1 MDKKTLKILITGAS
15 GGIGRELVRLL
26 ASDHPDASIT
36 ATWHTHP
43 PEIQAPAH
51 PADNAIR
58 WLQVDL
64 SDEHQVQSLAA
75 QFDQLDWL
83 INCAGML
90 HTPEKG
96 PEKSVSQFDPEFFQR
111 NIQVNTLPT
120 LLLARHFAQAMKS
133 SDQGIFATI
142 SARVGSISDN
152 HLGGWYSYRASKAA
166 LNMALKTLSI
176 EWARTHKGV
185 CVAALHP
192 GTTDTAL
199 SEPFQK
205 NVPVDKLFSASQT
218 AAYLRAVINQL
229 TARESGYFW
238 AWDGQKIPW

>member
-1 MDKKTLKILITGAS
+1 MSSAPLKILITGAS
-15 GGIGRELVRLL
+15 GGIGRELLQL
-26 ASDHPDASIT
+26 IACDHPDASIT
-36 ATWHTHP
+36 ATCYSHLPVPVQAET
-43 PEIQAPAH
+43 IQ
-51 PADNAIR
+51 
-58 WLQVDL
+58 WVQVNL
-64 SDEHQVQSLAA
+64 TDEHQVKALAE
-75 QFDQLDWL
+75 QFDHLDWL

-90 HTPEKG
+90 HTPYQG
-96 PEKSVSQFDPEFFQR
+96 PEKSISQFDADFFQH
-111 NIQVNTLPT
+111 NFQVNTLPT
-120 LLLARHFAQAMKS
+120 LLLAKHFAPVMKS
-133 SDQGIFATI
+133 SQQGIFATI

-192 GTTDTAL
+192 GTTETAL

-205 NVPVDKLFSASQT
+205 NVPVDKLFSPSQT
-218 AAYLRAVINQL
+218 AAYLLAVINQL
-229 TARESGYFW
+229 TARESGHFW